1 MVKDALRDLIRRT
14 RMSIGRAVLAA
25 INDATGLQETQIR
38 LMQDEVK
45 GGVAHLQS
53 YGLTVHPLPGAEGL
67 VLFVGGNRDHGVA
80 IKFDDRRYRIRNL
93 APGEVA
99 VYTHE
104 NLLEGGHR
112 IVLRKNQDLEVAI
125 GRDINEEVGRD
136 HNETIG
142 RDGAIEA
149 GRYYV
154 IEAGERIEL
163 VCGSSIVRLLPE
175 KVQIIGDKVEVIT
188 DG

>member
-80 IKFDDRRYRIRNL
+80 IKFDDRRFRIRNL

-125 GRDINEEVGRD
+125 GRDINSDVGRDVNETVGRD
-136 HNETIG
+136 H
-142 RDGAIEA
+142 IEEVA
-149 GRYYV
+149 RTWKV
-154 IEAGERIEL
+154 TAGERAEI
-163 VCGSSIVRLLPE
+163 VVGSSKIEVLPDRIRLTTPLYE
-175 KVQIIGDKVEVIT
+175 AFKA
-188 DG
+188 

>member
-38 LMQDEVK
+38 LLQDEVK
-45 GGVAHLQS
+45 GRVAHLQS

-80 IKFDDRRYRIRNL
+80 IKFDDRRYRIRDL

-99 VYTHE
+99 LYTHE
-104 NLLEGGHR
+104 NLLAGGHR
-112 IVLRKNQDLEVAI
+112 IVFRQNQNLEVAI
-125 GRDINEEVGRD
+125 GRDVNSDIGRDVNEAVGRD
-136 HNETIG
+136 H
-142 RDGAIEA
+142 IEEVV
-149 GRYYV
+149 RTWKV
-154 IEAGERIEL
+154 TAGEKAEI
-163 VCGSSIVRLLPE
+163 VVGSSIVRLLPD

-188 DG
+188 AA